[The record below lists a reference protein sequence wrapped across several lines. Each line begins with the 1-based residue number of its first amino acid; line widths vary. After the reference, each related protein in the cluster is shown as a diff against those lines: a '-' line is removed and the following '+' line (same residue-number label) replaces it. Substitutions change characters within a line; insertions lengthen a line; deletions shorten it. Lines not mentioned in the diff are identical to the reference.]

1 MKVALLSDCYL
12 PRLGGIEVQTHDLAR
27 HLVALGH
34 EVEVFTAT
42 PGPEGEM
49 RGEITVIDGIPV
61 HRLAIRLPWELP
73 VNPLAPRELRRR
85 LTGGGFDV
93 AHVQTGVVS
102 PFAWDSTRVTIGMG
116 LPTAMTWH
124 CMLGP
129 VAPGFGAVGFV
140 KRWAAKGVA
149 MSAVSAVAAAPL
161 RELVGPSASV
171 SVLPNGIDVARWRL
185 PPSGPT
191 PTTQSSEQESGP
203 TPTTQSSEQE
213 SGPIVVHSIGG
224 ERLADRPSLTA
235 QPSEQ
240 EMPLRLVTAMRLAAR
255 KRPRALVKLVARA
268 EQLAGRGSFSLT
280 VLGEGPDRGKV
291 ESHLAD
297 EGIGWVSLPG
307 RVSREELRARYA
319 AADVYV
325 SPSALESF
333 GIAALEARTAGLP
346 VVGRSGSGIGEFV
359 THGQGGLIVPDDA
372 AMAGALAGLAVD
384 RDRLAA
390 MRRWNLEHPPEQDW
404 PHVAALAL
412 AEYERAIELSTAPGR
427 R

>member
-42 PGPEGEM
+42 PGPEGEL
-49 RGEITVIDGIPV
+49 RGEITVVDRIPV

-116 LPTAMTWH
+116 MPTAMTWH
-124 CMLGP
+124 CMLGR

-149 MSAVSAVAAAPL
+149 MSAVSAVAARPL
-161 RELVGPSASV
+161 RDLVGPSASV
-171 SVLPNGIDVARWRL
+171 SVLPNGIDVDRWRTT
-185 PPSGPT
+185 PSSSRAQNVPRST
-191 PTTQSSEQESGP
+191 PSSVQH
-203 TPTTQSSEQE
+203 T
-213 SGPIVVHSIGG
+213 
-224 ERLADRPSLTA
+224 
-235 QPSEQ
+235 
-240 EMPLRLVTAMRLAAR
+240 PLRLVTAMRLATR
-255 KRPRALVKLVARA
+255 KRPRALVELVVRA
-268 EQLAGRGSFSLT
+268 ERLAGRKSFSLT
-280 VLGEGPDRGKV
+280 ILGEGPDRRKV
-291 ESHLAD
+291 ESYLAD
-297 EGIGWVSLPG
+297 EGIDWVSLPG
-307 RVSREELRARYA
+307 RIARDELSARYA
-319 AADVYV
+319 AADLYV

-346 VVGRSGSGIGEFV
+346 VVARSGSGVGEFV
-359 THGQGGLIVPDDA
+359 THGDGGLIVPDDA
-372 AMAGALAGLAVD
+372 AMAGALAGLAAD
-384 RDRLAA
+384 RDRVAA

-404 PHVAALAL
+404 PRVAALAV
-412 AEYERAIELSTAPGR
+412 AEYERAIALSAAAR